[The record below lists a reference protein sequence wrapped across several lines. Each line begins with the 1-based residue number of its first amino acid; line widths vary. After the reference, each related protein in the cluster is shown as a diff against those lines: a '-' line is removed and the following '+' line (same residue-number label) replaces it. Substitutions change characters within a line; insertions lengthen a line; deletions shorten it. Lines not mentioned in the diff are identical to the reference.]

1 MNRFFF
7 RVFTLLFSLTVLFS
21 CNKDSKIVP
30 VDNNN
35 TSEYTADEMALWNQ
49 LNNFNLKIKNG
60 LKSEEFIS
68 PDSAMW
74 YLEALFNVQQA
85 VDTTFDDVASYER
98 TYTLNVNANGTVNM
112 SNVTALYNQL
122 VSDLDTE
129 LAMIDSDY
137 KFLIIADLQ
146 QESLK
151 SDEFNIKVT
160 GGLGINPLV
169 YYEPITNEDNW
180 FYGNML
186 GRCDGTYLWESD
198 AGEELRRRFNDPNI
212 AFLIPPP
219 YKWINT
225 SSTPV
230 LTHVQFP
237 NRIYYEFSVS
247 DPCMEYTELE
257 YFLQQ
262 GHYIIYNAPNDNPT
276 GVRPASSNFR
286 LIELWANNPNPPD
299 NEYLHSYRIYYGTPV
314 HIPPID

>member
-1 MNRFFF
+1 MYKYFF
-7 RVFTLLFSLTVLFS
+7 RALALLFSLTILYS

-30 VDNNN
+30 DEINSTN
-35 TSEYTADEMALWNQ
+35 EYTADEMALWNK

-98 TYTLNVNANGTVNM
+98 TYTLDVNANGTVNM
-112 SNVTALYNQL
+112 SNVTDLYNQL
-122 VSDLDTE
+122 VTDLETE

-151 SDEFNIKVT
+151 SDEFNIKIT
-160 GGLGINPLV
+160 GGLGINPLR
-169 YYEPITNEDNW
+169 YYEPITSDDNW

-198 AGEELRRRFNDPNI
+198 AGEELRRRFNDPKL
-212 AFLIPPP
+212 AFPFPHNA
-219 YKWINT
+219 WINPHV
-225 SSTPV
+225 SGI
-230 LTHVQFP
+230 LTAAQFP
-237 NRIYYEFSVS
+237 GRIFYEIAPSA
-247 DPCMEYTELE
+247 PCIEYDELE
-257 YFLQQ
+257 TFLKQ
-262 GHYIIYNAPNDNPT
+262 GHYIIYNESNESPS
-276 GVRPASSNFR
+276 GVKPEDRRFR
-286 LIELWANNPNPPD
+286 MLELWTNNPNPSD
-299 NEYLHSYRIYYGTPV
+299 DIYMHYYQIYYGTPIN
-314 HIPPID
+314 IPPID

>member
-1 MNRFFF
+1 M
-7 RVFTLLFSLTVLFS
+7 LFSLTVLFS

-30 VDNNN
+30 EDNNI

-98 TYTLNVNANGTVNM
+98 TYTLDVNANGTVNM

-122 VSDLDTE
+122 VTDLNTE

-186 GRCDGTYLWESD
+186 GRCDGTFAGQSD
-198 AGEELRRRFNDPNI
+198 AGQELKRRFNDPKL
-212 AFLIPPP
+212 AYPFP
-219 YKWINT
+219 YNTWINPTHREVTPINYPTRIFNAVSPT
-225 SSTPV
+225 S
-230 LTHVQFP
+230 
-237 NRIYYEFSVS
+237 
-247 DPCMEYTELE
+247 PCIEYD
-257 YFLQQ
+257 YLQNYLKQ
-262 GHYIIYNAPNDNPT
+262 GHYIIYNSPTSNPT
-276 GVRPASSNFR
+276 GERPSGLYFK
-286 LIELWANNPNPPD
+286 LMDLWSNNPNPLD
-299 NEYLHSYRIYYGTPV
+299 NEYWHKYLIWYGTPV
-314 HIPPID
+314 NIPPID